1 MPTHTRLALRVVATG
16 CVIGLV
22 VASAGFGAVYAYR
35 VGIEHSLALASLTVL
50 FALALEGMK
59 PLAIAQAF

>member
-1 MPTHTRLALRVVATG
+1 MAKRDHLFRLIAALDAHF
-16 CVIGLV
+16 
-22 VASAGFGAVYAYR
+22 A
-35 VGIEHSLALASLTVL
+35 SLALASLTVL